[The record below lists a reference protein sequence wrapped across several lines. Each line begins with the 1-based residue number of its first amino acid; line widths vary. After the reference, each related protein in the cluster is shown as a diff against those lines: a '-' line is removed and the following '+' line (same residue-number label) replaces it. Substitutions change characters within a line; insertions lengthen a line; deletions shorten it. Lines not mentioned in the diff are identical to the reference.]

1 MSICLLKPGA
11 LWPAVIART
20 ERALACGALR
30 PIETVQTAIGDRGLR
45 FVVRQVSNLILKPH
59 VDMTGP
65 RLFVDPFLPYEPDL
79 FVADLSAT
87 HVALLNKY
95 NVLPHHL
102 LIVTRAFEP
111 QEALVDLADFAAWLA
126 CLDEFDGLGFYN
138 GGREAGASQP
148 HKHMQ
153 VVPLPLGDAGLSLP
167 IAPLLEAARFDGPI
181 GTLPGFPFEHALAQL
196 TPGPLEQA
204 AAQALERYRMLLNA
218 AGVGSVTVDG
228 RLHQNAPYN
237 LLLTPHWMLVVPRSS
252 EDVAGIAVNSLGF
265 AGSFFVKNEEQLAV
279 LRRIGPMTVLR
290 RVGLPRR
297 ET

>member
-1 MSICLLKPGA
+1 MSPCLFQPHTFWSTL
-11 LWPAVIART
+11 VDRT
-20 ERALACGALR
+20 EHALACGALH
-30 PIETVQTAIGDRGLR
+30 PIETTQTELDEDGVR
-45 FVVRQVSNLILKPH
+45 FVVRQVSSLARKPP
-59 VDMTGP
+59 TESREARP
-65 RLFVDPFLPYEPDL
+65 FVDPFLPYDSEL
-79 FVADLSAT
+79 FVADISST
-87 HVALLNKY
+87 HFALLNKF
-95 NVLPHHL
+95 NVLDHHL

-181 GTLPGFPFEHALAQL
+181 GTLPGFPFEHAFAQL

-297 ET
+297 GT